1 MKKFTDHNPMQYLY
15 ANITITPYSE
25 AAGDILCAQLGEI
38 GFDSFEPTETGIK
51 AYISKETFSESALQN
66 TLEDVVIPDTSFT
79 YSIHHL
85 ENKNWNE
92 EWERNGF
99 DPILE
104 REFGIRLNPRMAFGS
119 GSHETTYQIT
129 SLLWQEDFTAQRVLD
144 MGTGTG
150 VLGIAMALKG
160 AEKIVAIDIDEFSV
174 KNAAENFS
182 LNNINNVEIL
192 LGDASAIT
200 GQFNTIVANI
210 HKNILI
216 EDIPT
221 YIQHLEPNGILYI
234 SGFYTKDIPEM
245 KETASKNK
253 LSVIDIT
260 EKNNWTV
267 MKLRLEP

>member
-1 MKKFTDHNPMQYLY
+1 MQYLY
-15 ANITITPYSE
+15 TNITITPYSE
-25 AAGDILCAQLGEI
+25 AASDILCALLGEI
-38 GFDSFEPTETGIK
+38 GFDSFELTETGIK
-51 AYISKETFSESALQN
+51 AYISKETFLESTLQN
-66 TLEDVVIPDTSFT
+66 ILEEFVIPNISFT
-79 YSIHHL
+79 YSIHNL

-129 SLLWQEDFTAQRVLD
+129 SLLWEEDFRGQRVLD

-150 VLGIAMALKG
+150 VLGIAMALRG
-160 AEKIVAIDIDEFSV
+160 AEEIVAIDIDEFSV
-174 KNAAENFS
+174 KNATENFS

-200 GQFNTIVANI
+200 GTFNTIVANI

-216 EDIPT
+216 ADIPT
-221 YIQHLEPNGILYI
+221 YIKHLVPNGNLYI

-245 KETASKNK
+245 TETASKNK
-253 LSVIDIT
+253 LTVIDIT
-260 EKNNWTV
+260 EKNDWTV
-267 MKLRLEP
+267 MKLRLES

>member
-1 MKKFTDHNPMQYLY
+1 MQYLY
-15 ANITITPYSE
+15 AKITITPYSE

-129 SLLWQEDFTAQRVLD
+129 SLLWQEDFTAQRVL
-144 MGTGTG
+144 
-150 VLGIAMALKG
+150 ALKG

-245 KETASKNK
+245 KETACKNK

-260 EKNNWTV
+260 EKNDWTV